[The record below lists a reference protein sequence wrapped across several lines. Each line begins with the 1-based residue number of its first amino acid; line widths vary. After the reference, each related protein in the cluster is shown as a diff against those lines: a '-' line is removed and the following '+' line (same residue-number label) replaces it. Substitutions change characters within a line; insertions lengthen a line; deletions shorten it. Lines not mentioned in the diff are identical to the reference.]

1 MGWTKGCVLYASF
14 KNLEQ
19 SWIDT
24 VGHKCHFPEDSM
36 CETTTIEEIT
46 AIFSSGRFVS
56 RGNQQQHHA
65 LLLHQLKNRERRE
78 N

>member
-1 MGWTKGCVLYASF
+1 
-14 KNLEQ
+14 
-19 SWIDT
+19 
-24 VGHKCHFPEDSM
+24 M

-65 LLLHQLKNRERRE
+65 LLLHQLKNRERCE

>member
-1 MGWTKGCVLYASF
+1 
-14 KNLEQ
+14 
-19 SWIDT
+19 
-24 VGHKCHFPEDSM
+24 M

-56 RGNQQQHHA
+56 RGNQQHHA
-65 LLLHQLKNRERRE
+65 LLLHQLKNRERCE